1 MKFLVDAQLPPALA
15 GWLVGAG
22 HDAVA
27 LREVGLRDA
36 EDEEICAFALEN
48 NYIIVT
54 KDEDYAALVRTRPG
68 LQILWVR
75 IGNVVNRVLLAAF
88 DAKWP
93 EIVSYLESNNSVV
106 VLR

>member
-15 GWLVGAG
+15 DWLVGAG

-36 EDEEICAFALEN
+36 RDDEICAFALEN

-75 IGNVVNRVLLAAF
+75 IGNVVNRVLLGAF

-93 EIVSYLESNNSVV
+93 EIVGYLESNNSVV